1 MLQKYGI
8 NVTQEEVERVD
19 TVRYLWH
26 NLNQQVSKI
35 VSELLLVQD
44 NFRSSLMEN
53 IEQFNKDNNEF
64 VANYDQ
70 VIHLYCMSSC
80 VD

>member
-35 VSELLLVQD
+35 VSELLLVQN

-53 IEQFNKDNNEF
+53 IEQFNEDNESF
-64 VANYDQ
+64 VANYEQ
-70 VIHLYCMSSC
+70 VS
-80 VD
+80 